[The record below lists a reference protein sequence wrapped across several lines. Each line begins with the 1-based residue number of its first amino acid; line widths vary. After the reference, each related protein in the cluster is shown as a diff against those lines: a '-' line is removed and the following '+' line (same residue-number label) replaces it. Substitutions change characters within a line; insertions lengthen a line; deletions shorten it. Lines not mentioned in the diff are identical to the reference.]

1 MAALHVMEK
10 LEQAGYQAY
19 LVGGCVRDECLG
31 KIPQDYD
38 VTTDARPEQVMEIFE
53 KVIPNRNPAWNG
65 DGGGTE
71 SPG

>member
-1 MAALHVMEK
+1 MDHRKMAALHVMEK

-53 KVIPNRNPAWNG
+53 K
-65 DGGGTE
+65 
-71 SPG
+71 